1 MRIDNRSG
9 TPTAAILP
17 IVEWAAERAG
27 ARAERLVMRLF
38 DGPGVFAIG
47 EDEVLAVAVPAA
59 PLERW
64 HEELALVLARELA
77 AQVGSV
83 AAAAHAA
90 RELVAYRAWAPGHL
104 QGAWEH
110 GSPGGC

>member
-9 TPTAAILP
+9 TPTASILP
-17 IVEWAAERAG
+17 VVEWAAERA
-27 ARAERLVMRLF
+27 RAQSRPLVLRFF

-47 EDEVLAVAVPAA
+47 EHDVLAVSLPAA
-59 PLERW
+59 PIERW

-77 AQVGSV
+77 TQVCSV

-90 RELVAYRAWAPGHL
+90 RELVVYRTWAPAHL
-104 QGAWEH
+104 PHAGK
-110 GSPGGC
+110 

>member
-1 MRIDNRSG
+1 VRPWATMRIENRSG
-9 TPTAAILP
+9 TPTASILP

-27 ARAERLVMRLF
+27 ARARPLVLRFF

-47 EDEVLAVAVPAA
+47 EANLLAVSVPAA
-59 PLERW
+59 PVESW

-77 AQVGSV
+77 SHVCSV

-90 RELVAYRAWAPGHL
+90 RELVVYRAWAPDHL
-104 QGAWEH
+104 
-110 GSPGGC
+110 PGCGR